1 LPLSAKTGEGIDA
14 LRAAIRAQLIESG
27 ADSTDGVVVTN
38 VRHQAALVRAR
49 ESLAQA
55 EESVSDGMANEL
67 VAVDIRAA
75 ADALGEITGIITTDE
90 ILEQIFSTFCI
101 GK

>member
-1 LPLSAKTGEGIDA
+1 VALSAKTGDGIDR
-14 LRAAIRAQLIESG
+14 LRAAIRTQLVGGG
-27 ADSTDGVVVTN
+27 AETTDGVIVTN
-38 VRHQAALVRAR
+38 VRHQAALDRAS

-55 EESVSDGMANEL
+55 KNSVREGMANEL
-67 VAVDIRAA
+67 VAVDIRGA
-75 ADALGEITGIITTDE
+75 ADALGEITGVITTDE